1 MSSALD
7 RLTRSLRNG
16 SADSAAVFQGAT
28 HVVAVVA
35 IVLMAISLALLSPSD
50 ISSAEH
56 GTFEGPTPIEAM
68 PFIDRDVDTST
79 ASVTADEPMSAC
91 GPLKNTIWYAL
102 TLDRDTPLSVRVA
115 PEPGLDGPFDVA
127 LVAWVVEADGSLA
140 EIGCVDDRGA
150 DSPEQ
155 LVVAIDGEMTHYLQ
169 IGVAPGA
176 DGVAGRFSLLVDV
189 QNPAHDLY
197 AFARPVGTS
206 PFRDIDVDSIDARR
220 EPGEPVSSC
229 ASFAATTWYRLSAPE
244 DAILS
249 ASVVP
254 SILGGSVMD
263 FAVAVFAGD
272 SIDSLVE
279 VACVNA
285 AGVQEPERVIVPV
298 LAGTDYAIQVG
309 TVLGQEAWPGFFSL
323 AVGGRQSIELTP
335 IPDTVFGA
343 DPTPLSATAISGLP
357 VGFVTEGP
365 CRILEGAL
373 VTDGAGNCTITAT
386 QPGDDDW
393 APAAAVSLAIDI
405 ARAGQSIEL
414 TPIPDTVFGADPTP
428 LSATAISGL
437 PVGFVTEGPCRILE
451 GALVTDGAGNCT
463 ITATQPGDDDWAPA
477 AAVSL
482 AIDIARAGQSI
493 ELTPVDGVFVGER
506 FLIDSSADSGLP
518 VTLQTRGACIA
529 DGLELRPLGS
539 GTCTITATQPGDDD
553 WVAAESVTTSTRI
566 GRGRQAIEFA
576 PLPDTVFGADPVPLS
591 ATASSRL
598 PVTLAAEGPCRLVEG
613 ALVTD
618 GAGICTIIATQSGD
632 IDWTPAREIRRT
644 FRIDRAPQE
653 IMFADIDTRRL
664 DDPPTELDASS
675 TSGLT
680 VAFSATGACT
690 INDGMLTLVDVGDC
704 RVSAFQPG
712 DADWAAAAN
721 VVRSFAIVTSD

>member
-414 TPIPDTVFGADPTP
+414 TP
-428 LSATAISGL
+428 
-437 PVGFVTEGPCRILE
+437 
-451 GALVTDGAGNCT
+451 
-463 ITATQPGDDDWAPA
+463 
-477 AAVSL
+477 
-482 AIDIARAGQSI
+482 
-493 ELTPVDGVFVGER
+493 VDGVFVGER